1 MNKLLVLILIPFL
14 VACAPNEEVEVSYQ
28 EEYEQSVRIAALFT
42 YGLFTSGQYDMSQF
56 DYDEYKAV
64 CIALVDQPRRIDE
77 KFYDYIDAGGINK
90 DLVYYCSKM
99 LYFERNNLVTVVIR

>member
-1 MNKLLVLILIPFL
+1 MKYLIFLIIPFL
-14 VACAPNEEVEVSYQ
+14 IACGEKQEEVSYQ
-28 EEYEQSVRIAALFT
+28 EEYEQSVRIASVIT

-64 CIALVDQPRRIDE
+64 CVALVDKPRRIDE
-77 KFYDYIDAGGINK
+77 KFFDYIDGYGVNK

-99 LYFERNNLVTVVIR
+99 LYFERNGLVEIIIR